1 MGNAETRILGTYT
14 EPSEARR
21 EYLVLAFSP
30 LRAPL
35 QERWRNN
42 GLSADFLGDFVT
54 TFFPK
59 DQSVPGSDRRQAEI
73 RSAVSYAANELL
85 ENGMKFH
92 SREHDVPITLRL
104 ELHPD
109 RVRLHVSN
117 GVGAEGGDRYQSLV
131 EAILAGDP
139 GEMFVAR
146 LEENAK
152 SGANPASG
160 LGLLTMINDYG
171 AQMGWKFESAG
182 ADDLVMVTTQVEL
195 AV

>member
-1 MGNAETRILGTYT
+1 
-14 EPSEARR
+14 
-21 EYLVLAFSP
+21 
-30 LRAPL
+30 
-35 QERWRNN
+35 
-42 GLSADFLGDFVT
+42 
-54 TFFPK
+54 
-59 DQSVPGSDRRQAEI
+59 VPGSDRRQAEI

-92 SREHDVPITLRL
+92 AREQDIPITLRL

-117 GVGAEGGDRYQSLV
+117 GVSAEAGARYQSMV
-131 EAILAGDP
+131 ETILAGDA

-146 LEENAK
+146 LEENAR
-152 SGANPASG
+152 SGASPASG

-171 AQMGWKFESAG
+171 AQLGWKFEAVEG
-182 ADDLVMVTTQVEL
+182 APGLQLVTSQVEL